1 MYSPSHFEETRIDVM
16 HELMRQYPLATV
28 IASTPAGLVADH
40 IPLQVVLTDEKKGKL
55 IGHVARANPLWQ
67 IDPETELLIVFQGA
81 QCYISPNWYASKS
94 SSGGK
99 VVPTWNYAVVHVRG
113 KLKALQE
120 AHEILPILNALTQ
133 RHESNQA
140 HPWSVNDAPPGY
152 IEKLLGAIVGFEI
165 DITHMQGKWKV
176 SQNRSVED
184 RASTSTALMQLADT
198 DARVI
203 AKLIPD

>member
-1 MYSPSHFEETRIDVM
+1 MYNPSHFEETRTDVM

-28 IASTPAGLVADH
+28 IASTAAGLVADH
-40 IPLQVVLTDEKKGKL
+40 IPLQVVMTDEKKGKL

-81 QCYISPNWYASKS
+81 QCYISPNWYASKP

-113 KLKALQE
+113 KLRALHE

-133 RHESNQA
+133 RHESSQA
-140 HPWSVNDAPPGY
+140 HPWSVNDAPPDY

-176 SQNRSVED
+176 SQNRLKQD
-184 RASTSTALMQLADT
+184 RASTSAALMQLGT
-198 DARVI
+198 TNGRVMAR
-203 AKLIPD
+203 LIPG

>member
-1 MYSPSHFEETRIDVM
+1 MYNPSHFEETRTEVM

-28 IASTPAGLVADH
+28 IASTAAGLVANH
-40 IPLQVVLTDEKKGKL
+40 IPLQVVMTDEKKGKL

-81 QCYISPNWYASKS
+81 QCYISPNWYASKP

-113 KLKALQE
+113 KLRALHE

-133 RHESNQA
+133 RHESSQA
-140 HPWSVNDAPPGY
+140 HPWSVNDAPPDY

-176 SQNRSVED
+176 SQNRLEQD
-184 RASTSTALMQLADT
+184 RASTSAALMQLADT
-198 DARVI
+198 NARVM

>member
-16 HELMRQYPLATV
+16 HELMRQYPLATI
-28 IASTPAGLVADH
+28 IASTAAGLVADH

-67 IDPETELLIVFQGA
+67 IDPEAELLIVFQGA
-81 QCYISPNWYASKS
+81 QCYISPNWYASKP

-113 KLKALQE
+113 KLKALHE

-133 RHESNQA
+133 QHESSQA
-140 HPWSVNDAPPGY
+140 HPWSVNDAPPDY

-176 SQNRSVED
+176 SQNRLEQD
-184 RASTSTALMQLADT
+184 RASTSAALMQLGDT
-198 DARVI
+198 NARVM

>member
-1 MYSPSHFEETRIDVM
+1 MYNPSHFEETRTDVM
-16 HELMRQYPLATV
+16 HDLMRQYPLATV
-28 IASTPAGLVADH
+28 IAPTAAGLVADH
-40 IPLQVVLTDEKKGKL
+40 IPLQVEFTDEKTGKL

-81 QCYISPNWYASKS
+81 QCYISPNWYASKP

-113 KLKALQE
+113 KLKALHE

-133 RHESNQA
+133 RHESSQV
-140 HPWSVNDAPPGY
+140 HPWSVNDAPPDY

-176 SQNRSVED
+176 SQNRLEQD
-184 RASTSTALMQLADT
+184 RASTSAALMQLADT
-198 DARVI
+198 NARVM

>member
-1 MYSPSHFEETRIDVM
+1 MYNPSHFEETRTDVM

-28 IASTPAGLVADH
+28 IASTAAGLVADH
-40 IPLQVVLTDEKKGKL
+40 IPLQVVMTDEKKGKL

-81 QCYISPNWYASKS
+81 QCYISPNWYASKP

-113 KLKALQE
+113 KLRALHE

-133 RHESNQA
+133 RHESSQA
-140 HPWSVNDAPPGY
+140 HPWSVNDAPPDY

-176 SQNRSVED
+176 SQNRLEQD
-184 RASTSTALMQLADT
+184 RASTSAALMQLADT
-198 DARVI
+198 NARVM

>member
-1 MYSPSHFEETRIDVM
+1 MYNPSHFEETRTDVM

-28 IASTPAGLVADH
+28 IASTTAGLVADH
-40 IPLQVVLTDEKKGKL
+40 IPLQVVMTDEKKGKL

-81 QCYISPNWYASKS
+81 QCYISPNWYASKP

-113 KLKALQE
+113 KLRALHE

-133 RHESNQA
+133 RHESSQA
-140 HPWSVNDAPPGY
+140 HPWSVNDAPPDY

-176 SQNRSVED
+176 SQNRLEQD
-184 RASTSTALMQLADT
+184 RASTSAALMQLADT
-198 DARVI
+198 NARVM

>member
-1 MYSPSHFEETRIDVM
+1 MYNPSHFEETRTEVM

-28 IASTPAGLVADH
+28 IASTAAGLVADH
-40 IPLQVVLTDEKKGKL
+40 IPLQVVMTDEKKGKL

-81 QCYISPNWYASKS
+81 QCYISPNWYASKP

-113 KLKALQE
+113 KLKALHE

-133 RHESNQA
+133 RHESSQA
-140 HPWSVNDAPPGY
+140 HPWSVNDAPPDY

-176 SQNRSVED
+176 SQNRLEQD
-184 RASTSTALMQLADT
+184 RASTSAALMQLADT
-198 DARVI
+198 NARVM

>member
-1 MYSPSHFEETRIDVM
+1 MYNPSHFEETRTEVM

-28 IASTPAGLVADH
+28 IASTAAGLVADH
-40 IPLQVVLTDEKKGKL
+40 IPLQVVMTDEKKGKL

-81 QCYISPNWYASKS
+81 QCYISPNWYASKP

-113 KLKALQE
+113 KLKALHE

-133 RHESNQA
+133 RHESSQA
-140 HPWSVNDAPPGY
+140 HPWNVNDAPPDY

-176 SQNRSVED
+176 SQNRLEQD
-184 RASTSTALMQLADT
+184 RASTSAALMQLADT
-198 DARVI
+198 NARVM

>member
-1 MYSPSHFEETRIDVM
+1 MYNPSHFEETRTDVM

-28 IASTPAGLVADH
+28 IASTAAGLVADH

-81 QCYISPNWYASKS
+81 QCYISPNWYASKP

-113 KLKALQE
+113 KLRALHD

-133 RHESNQA
+133 RQESSQA
-140 HPWSVNDAPPGY
+140 HPWSVNDAPPDY

-165 DITHMQGKWKV
+165 DIIHMQGKWKV
-176 SQNRSVED
+176 SQNRLEQD
-184 RASTSTALMQLADT
+184 RASTSAALMQLADT
-198 DARVI
+198 NARVM

>member
-1 MYSPSHFEETRIDVM
+1 MYNPSHFEETRTDVM

-28 IASTPAGLVADH
+28 IASTAAGLVADH
-40 IPLQVVLTDEKKGKL
+40 IPLQVVMTDEKKGKL
-55 IGHVARANPLWQ
+55 IGHVAHANPLWQ

-81 QCYISPNWYASKS
+81 QCYISPNWYASKP

-113 KLKALQE
+113 KLKALHE

-133 RHESNQA
+133 RHESSQA
-140 HPWSVNDAPPGY
+140 HPWSVNDAPPDY

-176 SQNRSVED
+176 SQNRLEQD
-184 RASTSTALMQLADT
+184 RASTSAALMQLADT
-198 DARVI
+198 NARVM